1 MLHKAYVYSAD
12 GTKVKKTA
20 GSKVVDYLTG
30 FQYENST
37 LQFFPTSEGYFDVV
51 KNKYIYNYTDHLGN
65 VRLSYMKSGSGLEI
79 IEESNY
85 YPFGLKHEGYNTS
98 VGNAAYQYK
107 YNGKELQETGM
118 YDYGARFY
126 MPDLGRWGVVDPLA
140 EKMTRYSPYNYAFN
154 NPLRFIDPDGRQAT
168 DIFKWGNDGKLTK
181 VADSNTDVIYAENQ
195 FKKDG
200 KTLKADAKGVEIGD
214 KGIIDANKE
223 EIRLESI
230 LKDSKGG
237 KSDLMTTLKLN
248 DSNKAAELAE
258 YLYNNAKSEFTNG
271 TYTSKEGNLTKS
283 VISTFGLIAKSP
295 VDPRALG
302 MTNFSYFE
310 GVFTLT
316 KQDHN
321 HPGNSLPSG
330 YFPWG
335 NVGKSRDSYEGSY
348 DYDNT
353 LTQYIKILFL
363 EFIEMALTQHT
374 IKMEHMKNKLL
385 LVLTFIFQLGWSQ
398 IPCISK
404 NYKINNFID
413 AFIYTNNDENFIPT
427 LSSIYV
433 SSLYYENQGYM
444 ITITRENNSD
454 ININPKAK
462 NLNFFK
468 YKKFNLLLKGN
479 TAKDL
484 GFLNKIIMDKS
495 ISNNSALKFTTP
507 NSNISNDPY
516 QWFLLF
522 DREMNLI
529 NYSLPEQENKIK
541 EIFEKFGIPTSKIG
555 KKDCK

>member
-1 MLHKAYVYSAD
+1 LLHKAYVYSAD

-37 LQFFPTSEGYFDVV
+37 LQFFPTSEGYFDLV

>member
-1 MLHKAYVYSAD
+1 
-12 GTKVKKTA
+12 
-20 GSKVVDYLTG
+20 
-30 FQYENST
+30 
-37 LQFFPTSEGYFDVV
+37 
-51 KNKYIYNYTDHLGN
+51 
-65 VRLSYMKSGSGLEI
+65 
-79 IEESNY
+79 
-85 YPFGLKHEGYNTS
+85 
-98 VGNAAYQYK
+98 
-107 YNGKELQETGM
+107 M

>member
-37 LQFFPTSEGYFDVV
+37 LQFFPTSEGYFDLV

>member
-1 MLHKAYVYSAD
+1 
-12 GTKVKKTA
+12 VKKTA
-20 GSKVVDYLTG
+20 GSKVVDYLNG